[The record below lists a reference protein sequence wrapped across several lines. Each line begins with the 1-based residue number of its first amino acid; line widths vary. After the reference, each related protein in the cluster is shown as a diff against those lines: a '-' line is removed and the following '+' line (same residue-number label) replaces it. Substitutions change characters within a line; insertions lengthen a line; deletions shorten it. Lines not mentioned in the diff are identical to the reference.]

1 VVVIG
6 LALRQLRP
14 SARIALAWLNRM
26 IDVLPIVILIGA
38 LAVIVFFV
46 ENLPRAKKARRQ
58 RYAAESVERTEAIKE
73 MARRHKE
80 KEREE
85 AKFEITRTFYGNVD
99 LKSTGDPL
107 FDHFQ
112 DSCEAISCYAARF
125 IFIRNQA
132 TRVVVLNCYDKGE
145 WGFDDL
151 WQDPNADIAGVASWC
166 ASWQSKRRTSQI
178 FKTRKAALAAWNKGE
193 VWFDFNL
200 ESLEQVKAAHD
211 SGEVLNVRY
220 WGGSRSGQDRYV
232 SITELNQLEAFEPGD
247 PELWY
252 AEVKEVDTGAE
263 KTYRVDRMQIVPTN
277 LRDRILDSLE
287 DA

>member
-1 VVVIG
+1 
-6 LALRQLRP
+6 
-14 SARIALAWLNRM
+14 M

-38 LAVIVFFV
+38 LAIIVFFI
-46 ENLPRAKKARRQ
+46 ENLPGAKKARRNIKKA
-58 RYAAESVERTEAIKE
+58 RLGIDTESLIRAESIKE
-73 MARRHKE
+73 MARRHKA
-80 KEREE
+80 EE
-85 AKFEITRTFYGNVD
+85 PKQIDYSKFDITRFFFGNVD
-99 LKSTGDPL
+99 LKSTSDSK

-112 DSCEAISCYAARF
+112 DSCEAISSYAARF

-132 TRVVVLNCYDKGE
+132 TRVVALNCYGKGD

-166 ASWQSKRRTSQI
+166 ASWQSKRRTSQT
-178 FKTRKAALAAWNKGE
+178 FKTKKAALAAWNKGE

-200 ESLEQVKAAHD
+200 ESLEQVKAAYE

-277 LRDRILDSLE
+277 LRDRIMDSLE